1 MVKIVLNNP
10 FVKVK
15 YILFLS
21 VIKLVAGFWLLDAD
35 CQLES
40 FSTIN

>member
-1 MVKIVLNNP
+1 MVLNNP

-21 VIKLVAGFWLLDAD
+21 VNNLVARYWLLVRSHPAT
-35 CQLES
+35 S
-40 FSTIN
+40 N